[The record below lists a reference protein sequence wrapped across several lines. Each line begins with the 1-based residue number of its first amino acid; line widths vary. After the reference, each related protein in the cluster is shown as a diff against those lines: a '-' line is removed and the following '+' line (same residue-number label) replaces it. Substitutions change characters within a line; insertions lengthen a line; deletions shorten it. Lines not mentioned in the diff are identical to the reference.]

1 MSNKTTEAASETET
15 SIAVA
20 REFHGAVVR
29 GDIPAVFDL
38 LDPQIEWR
46 APESLPWGG
55 TFRGHDGVREL
66 FAIFFDQP
74 PEYGLRREV
83 LEHVGSGERVF
94 VLVRLF
100 GRRQGGEGEF
110 EVPEVHV
117 LTIRNGKVVDLEST
131 YDTATVLRELQVQP
145 KA

>member
-1 MSNKTTEAASETET
+1 MTNKTTEAVSVTET

-20 REFHGAVVR
+20 REFHGAVTR

-55 TFRGHDGVREL
+55 TFRGHDGVRKL

-83 LEHVGSGERVF
+83 LEHVGSGERVSCSCACSAGA
-94 VLVRLF
+94 RAA
-100 GRRQGGEGEF
+100 RASSKCQR
-110 EVPEVHV
+110 
-117 LTIRNGKVVDLEST
+117 ST
-131 YDTATVLRELQVQP
+131 C
-145 KA
+145 